1 LKGSTLSEP
10 EKTETENPELN
21 LLMPPGWNRPLWRRL
36 FDDVRDR
43 VFPEKLAPLQLT
55 SRPINVGMMVGDV
68 LSLPWYRTVFTNLGN
83 VITPETLPPLELESR
98 PVEVGELLSDQLSQK
113 WWQSLL
119 RSLADRVAPER
130 LPALE
135 LTAKP
140 AEIAPPGAVQIV
152 PWSSL
157 ISLPRVPFAERRTV
171 LASPVRVLP
180 VGVAPSAQSSEAG
193 TASTAIPD
201 AAFVHAHHGRL
212 QSALSRS
219 RLRQALLIS
228 VAAAEATYLV
238 LSALGLV

>member
-1 LKGSTLSEP
+1 MSLTEP
-10 EKTETENPELN
+10 EKTAAENPDLN

-55 SRPINVGMMVGDV
+55 SRPVNIGMMVGDV

-83 VITPETLPPLELESR
+83 VITPEILPPLELESR

-140 AEIAPPGAVQIV
+140 VEMGPPGAVQIV

-157 ISLPRVPFAERRTV
+157 VTLPRVPYAERRTV
-171 LASPVRVLP
+171 LASPVRTVP
-180 VGVAPSAQSSEAG
+180 VGL
-193 TASTAIPD
+193 ASTPQFSKADAISPAVAD
-201 AAFVHAHHGRL
+201 ATLVHVHHGRL

-228 VAAAEATYLV
+228 VAMAEATYLV

>member
-1 LKGSTLSEP
+1 MSVSEP
-10 EKTETENPELN
+10 EKTEAANPDLN
-21 LLMPPGWNRPLWRRL
+21 LLMPAAWNRPLWRRL

-55 SRPINVGMMVGDV
+55 SRPVNVGMMVGDV

-140 AEIAPPGAVQIV
+140 VEIAPPGAVQIV

-157 ISLPRVPFAERRTV
+157 ISLPRVPLAERRTV
-171 LASPVRVLP
+171 LASTLRAVPA
-180 VGVAPSAQSSEAG
+180 GTPSAQQFSTVG
-193 TASTAIPD
+193 TALPSAPD
-201 AAFVHAHHGRL
+201 ATLVHAHHGRL

-228 VAAAEATYLV
+228 VAAAEAVYLV

>member
-1 LKGSTLSEP
+1 MSEP
-10 EKTETENPELN
+10 EKTEAENPDLN
-21 LLMPPGWNRPLWRRL
+21 LLMPPNWNRPLWRRL

-43 VFPEKLAPLQLT
+43 VAPEKLPPLQLT

-98 PVEVGELLSDQLSQK
+98 PVEVGELISDQLSQK

-119 RSLADRVAPER
+119 RSMADRVAPER

-140 AEIAPPGAVQIV
+140 VEMAPPGAVQVV

-157 ISLPRVPFAERRTV
+157 IALPRVPYAERRTV
-171 LASPVRVLP
+171 LASTVRVAP
-180 VGVAPSAQSSEAG
+180 AGVPSAAQFAAPG
-193 TASTAIPD
+193 TTEPAD
-201 AAFVHAHHGRL
+201 QAANLVHAHHGRL
-212 QSALSRS
+212 QSAITRS
-219 RLRQALLIS
+219 RIRQALLIS
-228 VAAAEATYLV
+228 VAAAEAVYLV
-238 LSALGLV
+238 LSALGFV

>member
-1 LKGSTLSEP
+1 MSEP
-10 EKTETENPELN
+10 EKTEAESAELN
-21 LLMPPGWNRPLWRRL
+21 LLMPANWNRPLWRRL

-43 VFPEKLAPLQLT
+43 LFSEKLPPLQLT
-55 SRPINVGMMVGDV
+55 SRPVNVGMMVGDV

-98 PVEVGELLSDQLSQK
+98 PIEVGELLSDQLSQK

-119 RSLADRVAPER
+119 RSLADRIAPER

-135 LTAKP
+135 LSAKP
-140 AEIAPPGAVQIV
+140 VEIAPPGPVQIM

-157 ISLPRVPFAERRTV
+157 VTLPRVPLAERRTV
-171 LASPVRVLP
+171 LASTARAVP
-180 VGVAPSAQSSEAG
+180 VGVASAPQFAAAGAASSIPEA
-193 TASTAIPD
+193 AL
-201 AAFVHAHHGRL
+201 VHAHHGRL

-228 VAAAEATYLV
+228 VAAAEAVYLV